1 MNQIEQ
7 KLIQLEPLKSQC
19 SFNLQTITEQ
29 IKKKERTKLENIFS
43 INYNSLIS
51 DLNKSKGNCMSFYS
65 TNNNNNN
72 HINHFFNKKQKTFY
86 QKKKSQ
92 NELRHIHSFTP
103 FGKKGLYDTF
113 KMKKK
118 LGTSSECE
126 CLIMKNGSNITRKKD
141 MESLVLNDDG
151 TSLSVS
157 KWDDFSKEEN
167 VTLNLSRKF
176 SEINYNGARDNELLS
191 VGEVEG
197 I

>member
-1 MNQIEQ
+1 
-7 KLIQLEPLKSQC
+7 
-19 SFNLQTITEQ
+19 
-29 IKKKERTKLENIFS
+29 
-43 INYNSLIS
+43 
-51 DLNKSKGNCMSFYS
+51 
-65 TNNNNNN
+65 
-72 HINHFFNKKQKTFY
+72 
-86 QKKKSQ
+86 
-92 NELRHIHSFTP
+92 
-103 FGKKGLYDTF
+103 
-113 KMKKK
+113 MKKK